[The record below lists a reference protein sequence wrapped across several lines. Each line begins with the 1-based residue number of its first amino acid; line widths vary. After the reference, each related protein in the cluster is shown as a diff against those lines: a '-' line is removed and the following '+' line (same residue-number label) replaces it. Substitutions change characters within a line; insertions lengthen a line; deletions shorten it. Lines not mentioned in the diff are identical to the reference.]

1 MKKPVFGLLTGMNT
15 SMVMAI
21 IGTLVIC
28 VFGTLKLEGLRELPR
43 DFNRLDHDIQESQA
57 LISDFVAAPVLPPLK
72 ETWREVTAT
81 FELNGMDLKPD
92 DASMAKGSV
101 SSYEGPLKHWAGT
114 VAGDAKTVLAV
125 INKIQK
131 TDPMYL
137 LDYSTGNGE
146 FKLHLAVVG
155 I

>member
-1 MKKPVFGLLTGMNT
+1 MKKPVFGLLSGMNT

-28 VFGTLKLEGLRELPR
+28 VFGTLKLEVLRELPK

-72 ETWREVTAT
+72 ETWREVVAT
-81 FELNGMDLKPD
+81 LELNGLELKPD
-92 DASMAKGSV
+92 DLSIAKGSV
-101 SSYEGPLKHWAGT
+101 SSYEGPLKHWDGT
-114 VAGDAKTVLAV
+114 VEGDAKTVLAV

-131 TDPMYL
+131 ADPMYL
-137 LDYSTGNGE
+137 LDYSTANGK